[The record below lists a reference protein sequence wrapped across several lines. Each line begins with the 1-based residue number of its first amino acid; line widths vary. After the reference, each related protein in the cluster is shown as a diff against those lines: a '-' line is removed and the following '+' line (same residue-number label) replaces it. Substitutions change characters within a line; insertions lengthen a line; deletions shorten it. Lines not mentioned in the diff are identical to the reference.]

1 MSIEENV
8 QIVKDFFAAMGSDN
22 KQDLLAL
29 VAEDIE
35 WIIPG
40 EDWPLAGTHRGHA
53 GLADVLQK
61 ASEEVETTYPE
72 PPEFVA
78 QGDRVL
84 VVGVATGKI
93 KATNKPF
100 KDDWVFD
107 ITVRDG
113 KVTKHP
119 GVHRHASTGAGL
131 ADGRVRAGVA
141 LAICGHRVGV
151 DGGSAVDRPLARRA
165 LVECP
170 TVKEIP
176 MYDQSKLSELIRF
189 ARVDAGS
196 TVIDVYPGDG
206 DWTRLFSDIVGPEGR
221 VYSFVP
227 AEVAHFKND
236 PVGRMRT
243 LAKEPG
249 RENVEAVSAD
259 LVAMPE
265 ATQPADVLWLHLFY
279 HDLHT
284 ALIQAKGATAAD
296 FNRAVY
302 ERLKP
307 GGSYVIVDHA
317 AAVGAGTSDAQSLHR
332 IEPASVREEV
342 EAAGFVLDAE
352 STMLANKDDPH
363 SIKVFDPSIKGET
376 DRFAYRFV
384 KP

>member
-1 MSIEENV
+1 M
-8 QIVKDFFAAMGSDN
+8 
-22 KQDLLAL
+22 
-29 VAEDIE
+29 
-35 WIIPG
+35 
-40 EDWPLAGTHRGHA
+40 
-53 GLADVLQK
+53 
-61 ASEEVETTYPE
+61 Y
-72 PPEFVA
+72 
-78 QGDRVL
+78 
-84 VVGVATGKI
+84 
-93 KATNKPF
+93 
-100 KDDWVFD
+100 
-107 ITVRDG
+107 TV
-113 KVTKHP
+113 T
-119 GVHRHASTGAGL
+119 
-131 ADGRVRAGVA
+131 
-141 LAICGHRVGV
+141 
-151 DGGSAVDRPLARRA
+151 
-165 LVECP
+165 
-170 TVKEIP
+170 EIL
-176 MYDQSKLSELIRF
+176 MYHQSKLSELIRF

-227 AEVAHFKND
+227 AEIARLKKD
-236 PVGRMRT
+236 SVGRMRA

-265 ATQPADVLWLHLFY
+265 ATRTAHVLWLHLFY

-284 ALIQAKGATAAD
+284 ALIQVNGATAGD

-317 AAVGAGTSDAQSLHR
+317 AALGAGTTDAQSLHR

-352 STMLANKDDPH
+352 STMLANKDDAH
-363 SIKVFDPSIKGET
+363 SLKVFDPKIKGET